1 MKKIN
6 SISLLLGKSINAL
19 TTTEMSAIRGGTA
32 NTDVLANVSEEVQGN
47 GVGPLCATAD
57 DKRRDRPGGGISTH

>member
-6 SISLLLGKSINAL
+6 TLSLSSCKSIDVL
-19 TTTEMSAIRGGTA
+19 SITQMSVIRGGTSTA
-32 NTDVLANVSEEVQGN
+32 ADVLAGLDLPEQSVA
-47 GVGPLCATAD
+47 GPTCATDD